1 MKEKFNISRAP
12 VPLKWDYNQ
21 KKWMVPDQM
30 TVETA
35 FRQPKITTMSSEVKS
50 PTSEM
55 LDGQLLHLESAQYQM
70 YVEEYNRLT

>member
-1 MKEKFNISRAP
+1 MNENLNMSRAP

-30 TVETA
+30 TVETV
-35 FRQPKITTMSSEVKS
+35 FRQPKVTSNSSDVKS
-50 PTSEM
+50 PTSEI
-55 LDGQLLHLESAQYQM
+55 LDGQLLHLESAQYKM